1 MKELFDVVEDLLGRV
16 IQHYGT
22 KVDSIIIGGPAI
34 EEEDVNKPLFV
45 LIVIKGVK
53 KISFLARQEIVEYF
67 MKKVEAE
74 KVYAN
79 YVIST
84 GHRPLIYTLL
94 VDPSE
99 LEYHIPLVVYL
110 STKGV
115 LVYGKMEV
123 PKLPSFGNVIRMG
136 EINRGDVIDL

>member
-1 MKELFDVVEDLLGRV
+1 MKELFDVVEDFLGRV
-16 IQHYGT
+16 IQHYGI
-22 KVDSIIIGGPAI
+22 KVDTIIIGGPAI
-34 EEEDVNKPLFV
+34 EEEDVNKSLFV

-94 VDPSE
+94 VDPLE

-115 LVYGKMEV
+115 LVYGNMEV
-123 PKLPSFGNVIRMG
+123 PNLSSFGNVIRMG
-136 EINRGDVIDL
+136 EINKGDVVDL